1 MSDAENSAENGGQQQ
16 QEQQQGD
23 SLEDRLNALEAENK
37 ALQELLGSHKAQLEK
52 RDGLVKKLRKTEAQA
67 GKFDA
72 IIADVMGAMKDGVSE
87 GFLNV
92 ISDLSVEKQYS
103 LLKEYRPAGSESEAE
118 PKPKPKEEGP
128 HVKYSDGAARPKAE
142 PLDSAYDREK
152 EQLKAAGRWNP
163 STAKMLAVRHSEAL
177 KTKG

>member
-1 MSDAENSAENGGQQQ
+1 MSDAENQDEQQQQ
-16 QEQQQGD
+16 QENQQQQND
-23 SLEDRLNALEAENK
+23 IAQLRAEND
-37 ALQELLGSHKAQLEK
+37 ALRQMLGDHKAQLEK

-72 IIADVMGAMKDGVSE
+72 IIADVMGVMREGVSE

-103 LLKEYRPAGSESEAE
+103 LLKEYRPVSAE
-118 PKPKPKEEGP
+118 TKPDADMF
-128 HVKYSDGAARPKAE
+128 HVKHPDVKQPTGDARPKVD

-152 EQLKAAGRWNP
+152 KQLQDSGQWNP
-163 STAKMLAVRHSEAL
+163 STAKALAAKHSAAL
-177 KTKG
+177 KSIRG